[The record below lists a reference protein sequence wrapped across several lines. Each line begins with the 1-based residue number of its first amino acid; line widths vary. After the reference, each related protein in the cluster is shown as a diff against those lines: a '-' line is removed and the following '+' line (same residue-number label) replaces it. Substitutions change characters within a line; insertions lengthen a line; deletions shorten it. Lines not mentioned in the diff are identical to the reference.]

1 MKDSLKNKLLNGE
14 TEDIWEYI
22 NSKCTVNII
31 ADIDY
36 SAFVI
41 ERKSSQN
48 EATIRY
54 NQFELRPDYFA
65 HELLHIKINCD
76 GYLIS
81 KLIDE
86 LHWKFPVV
94 MQTWDRDFRNLFG
107 NIIEHEKML
116 NQYLELGFREDE
128 FVGDYYEKKCSIE
141 DVNYEMKM
149 CFHPS
154 IDSLKY
160 ITAKFFLI
168 KGTIN
173 SSFNYVQELNLLS
186 ELAPKLYE
194 CLETFWNSISQI
206 REPYEKEKQRI
217 IVLTLLNNLEKIYSK
232 V

>member
-1 MKDSLKNKLLNGE
+1 
-14 TEDIWEYI
+14 
-22 NSKCTVNII
+22 
-31 ADIDY
+31 
-36 SAFVI
+36 
-41 ERKSSQN
+41 
-48 EATIRY
+48 
-54 NQFELRPDYFA
+54 
-65 HELLHIKINCD
+65 
-76 GYLIS
+76 
-81 KLIDE
+81 
-86 LHWKFPVV
+86 
-94 MQTWDRDFRNLFG
+94 
-107 NIIEHEKML
+107 ML